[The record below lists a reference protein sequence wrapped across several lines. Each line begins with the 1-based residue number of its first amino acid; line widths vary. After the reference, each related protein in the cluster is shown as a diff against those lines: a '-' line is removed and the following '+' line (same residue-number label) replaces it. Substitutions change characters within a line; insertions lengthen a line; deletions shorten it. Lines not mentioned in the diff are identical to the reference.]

1 MTSDGNLSKSDRNL
15 LRDISSAAFSNPF
28 SDARVK
34 MIMRIVGVSRFK
46 SGDELRTLLTEK
58 VADLVLRLG
67 KQGRVNIGDF
77 GEGERVDIAYALYA
91 HVYLQFYDRL
101 TAFVTIQAEDDE
113 PVAAGFADDALAML
127 SSYGFGGKRGAHAL
141 EMFYQ
146 FRRAYYF
153 LQQGLI
159 GTSASMKALREY
171 LWNNVFTHDIRWYD
185 EGFWNRM
192 DDFSTLI
199 LGDTGTGKGTA
210 AMAIGRSGHIPY
222 DRNKR
227 RFAESFN
234 RSFISINLSQ
244 YPEALIESELFG
256 HRKGSFTG
264 AIDDHEGI
272 LARCSPHGAIFLDEI
287 GELSQPVQI
296 KLLQVLQERKF
307 TPVGSHDQLSFKGR
321 VIAATNRPIK
331 ALRESED
338 FRDDFYYRL
347 CSNVIVVPSLRQRIQ
362 EDSAELDVLLE
373 ALMQR
378 LAGDASS
385 SLLDMVRSAL
395 AKGVPKDYAWPG
407 NVRELEQAVR
417 RIILTGNYEGDI
429 RAVAVDRKQVFL
441 SAIDAGSLDAQELTA
456 GYVGLLYERHP
467 NYEEVG
473 RRTGLD
479 RRTVK
484 KYVLM
489 SQAEA

>member
-1 MTSDGNLSKSDRNL
+1 MPATRDLTNADRDL
-15 LRDISSAAFSNPF
+15 LRDISAAAFSNPF
-28 SDARVK
+28 SDDRVK
-34 MIMRIVGVSRFK
+34 VIKRIVGVTRFRDR
-46 SGDELRTLLTEK
+46 DELRSKLTRTVGEL
-58 VADLVLRLG
+58 VARLG
-67 KQGRVNIGDF
+67 EGGRINIADF
-77 GEGERVDIAYALYA
+77 DQEDRVQLAYALYA
-91 HVYLQFYDRL
+91 HVYLEFYDRL
-101 TAFVTIQAEDDE
+101 TDFVVEQSGDADSL
-113 PVAAGFADDALAML
+113 PVGFADDALAML
-127 SSYGFGGKRGAHAL
+127 SAYGFGGKRGIHAF

-153 LQQGLI
+153 LEQGLI
-159 GTSASMKALREY
+159 GRCDSMKALREH

-210 AMAIGRSGHIPY
+210 AVAIGRSGHIPY
-222 DRNKR
+222 DRSKK

-234 RSFISINLSQ
+234 RSFVSINLSQ

-272 LARCSPHGAIFLDEI
+272 LGRCSPHGAIFLDEI
-287 GELSQPVQI
+287 GDLAQPVQI
-296 KLLQVLQERKF
+296 KLLQVLQERTF
-307 TPVGSHDQLSFKGR
+307 SPVGSHEQLAFKGR
-321 VIAATNRPIK
+321 VIAATNRPINR
-331 ALRESED
+331 LREQEQ

-347 CSNVIVVPSLRQRIQ
+347 CSDVVVVPTLRQRIE
-362 EDSAELDVLLE
+362 EDGNELDVLLV
-373 ALMQR
+373 ALMDR
-378 LAGDASS
+378 MAGAASAG
-385 SLLDMVRSAL
+385 LIDMVREAI
-395 AKGVPKDYAWPG
+395 ARDIPKDYGWPG

-417 RIILTGNYEGDI
+417 RIILTGNYAGDF
-429 RAVAVDRKQVFL
+429 RAIAADRQQAFVA
-441 SAIDAGSLDAQELTA
+441 AIDAGTLNAQELTA

-489 SQAEA
+489 SQGQ